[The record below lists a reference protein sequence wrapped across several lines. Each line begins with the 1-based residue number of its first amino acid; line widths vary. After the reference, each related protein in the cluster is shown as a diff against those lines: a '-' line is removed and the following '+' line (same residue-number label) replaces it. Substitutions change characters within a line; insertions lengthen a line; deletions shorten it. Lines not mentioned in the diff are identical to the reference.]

1 MTASCNRAGQ
11 EAEQQIETLS
21 DLSDMDMTEFIVE
34 DENEIRQKEKIWETM
49 NHEYLEQQEL
59 KRLQLEEAHQ
69 VQTSLPVFL
78 AVMIAWHRT
87 RQKRFGRTWL
97 FT

>member
-1 MTASCNRAGQ
+1 MGAHCTPAGQ

-69 VQTSLPVFL
+69 VQPFL
-78 AVMIAWHRT
+78 LVLL
-87 RQKRFGRTWL
+87 L
-97 FT
+97 FRSFAIVCFK